1 MALLVGWIARLFGG
15 ITYITLLV
23 LVVVAVVVG
32 GSQYQYEYYYYLWF
46 GWLFQTWL
54 NGWRNNNQLLVVSP
68 TSQRCCKGE

>member
-54 NGWRNNNQLLVVSP
+54 AGWLVKQQPV
-68 TSQRCCKGE
+68 TCCFAHLSKVL